1 MFGFLFGKNKND
13 DVPESTA
20 LDWQVRDKHGHTL
33 IANGT
38 QMIGDI
44 RFSGLLRIDGRVDG
58 KVMVH
63 EGKKGMLILSRS
75 AVINGPVKC
84 SDLVTDG
91 TINGT
96 VNVDGRLECRAQS
109 VITGEVHYG
118 NMHIS
123 EGAVIEGRC
132 TKRALTAPEAVEYRP
147 NQTQEEGVAQ
157 ISTFLKKQQQ
167 QNQK

>member
-1 MFGFLFGKNKND
+1 MFSFLFGKSKGD
-13 DVPESTA
+13 QAQESTA
-20 LDWQVRDKHGHTL
+20 LDWQVKDKHGHTL

-38 QMIGDI
+38 QITGDI

-75 AVINGPVKC
+75 AVINGPVRC

-118 NMHIS
+118 NMHIN

-132 TKRALTAPEAVEYRP
+132 TKRALATPEAVEYKP
-147 NQTQEEGVAQ
+147 QTQEESVAH
-157 ISTFLKKQQQ
+157 ISTFLKKTQLT
-167 QNQK
+167 NQK

>member
-1 MFGFLFGKNKND
+1 MFGFLFGKSKAD
-13 DVPESTA
+13 ETPESTA

-38 QMIGDI
+38 HIMGDI

-75 AVINGPVKC
+75 AVINGPVRC

-96 VNVDGRLECRAQS
+96 VNVDNRLECRAQS

-132 TKRALTAPEAVEYRP
+132 TKRALSTPEAVEYRQ
-147 NQTQEEGVAQ
+147 NTAEEGVAQ